1 MDNHSGVI
9 LYLMEQLKF
18 QEWKESV
25 IAYSFLLREGP
36 LSENDLDVTCE
47 QYLSNLQ
54 SNSGKF
60 LKFFQNNSINI
71 FIFFWNFFN
80 SVKFL
85 GKFFIIKFI

>member
-60 LKFFQNNSINI
+60 LKFFQNI
-71 FIFFWNFFN
+71 FFYFFWNFFN
-80 SVKFL
+80 FVKFL
-85 GKFFIIKFI
+85 RKFSII